1 MKDEDYNIRPDQYYV
16 NTVSSMDCTGL
27 IPAGMVKEDE
37 LNAYKELYSFG
48 QPVLPDEKEND
59 SRTSVDR

>member
-1 MKDEDYNIRPDQYYV
+1 MKDEDYNIQPEQDYI

-48 QPVLPDEKEND
+48 QPVLPDEKKPEQEQQKD
-59 SRTSVDR
+59 